1 MYTGTPF
8 YVECQ
13 KHGIKK
19 AANSFDTIIR
29 DFNKYCDVFLNY
41 CRKKPCSI
49 FQALSR
55 AAQLTER

>member
-19 AANSFDTIIR
+19 AANSFDAIIR
-29 DFNKYCDVFLNY
+29 DLNKYCDVFLNY

-49 FQALSR
+49 F
-55 AAQLTER
+55 